1 MNIKFKNNIEDIEKL
16 LEYNY
21 LKSFWWKKYYM
32 FLSVIAILTPSIV
45 IIYTIRSDPKFY
57 LNIFILS
64 FYALIIIA
72 LTLFII
78 YLFLKIL
85 PKLMMKRLKNIAH
98 KYYKK
103 KQLFSA
109 EKIIL
114 LKDEYIEV
122 KYNEKNLNINLDKNI
137 FVDQFKGYIIIS
149 SVFMKN
155 KIKKV
160 YPLVIPI
167 TIFESEQDKEI
178 FITNIENKK

>member
-85 PKLMMKRLKNIAH
+85 PKLMMKRLKNI
-98 KYYKK
+98 
-103 KQLFSA
+103 
-109 EKIIL
+109 
-114 LKDEYIEV
+114 
-122 KYNEKNLNINLDKNI
+122 